1 MRECSTVHC
10 LRALL
15 ISSILL
21 HFLGA
26 FTTDEVETIMKRMR
40 IAVHDKYAGP
50 ERCQLS
56 SISNAVQTF
65 LYPDKYFHEI
75 RGINNAS
82 RPPIMMQTTC
92 FSRGSLGNDISE
104 YVEARICAHLRGIH
118 YMTAV
123 HVDPDY
129 MHKFNTLF
137 DAFPST
143 VLHESPTT
151 KNSSYFSSD
160 NKVCPCDSNCHEWRT
175 GLMHSNMRIAGKIF
189 RTAIDHYWKNRHIEL
204 GTTEERSKCLD
215 TRKMRTKPFIG
226 RNGTTFAS
234 DSTGSYTSTGT
245 SKDKAIISNND
256 HIASIASLPVI
267 PEVAIHYRCGDNL
280 VTHYGF
286 LPFKAYSDSIPSN
299 ATHIYVLAESPD
311 RNPKAHMVSR
321 CAAIFDAFFSYLMVK
336 FPSSIVVVLRGHDI
350 FDDLA
355 RLTYAN
361 ITLCS
366 VSTFCLWPAVS
377 NENAAHYPVT
387 KLIAKESTDFDYG
400 PSFHWMKGSKNHVIR
415 GVEAAYMSNSDLL
428 KLLVKG

>member
-1 MRECSTVHC
+1 MRQWLTTHC
-10 LRALL
+10 LKALL

-21 HFLGA
+21 RFLGA
-26 FTTDEVETIMKRMR
+26 FTTDEVVSLMQKMR
-40 IAVHDKYAGP
+40 VAVHDRFSRL

-56 SISNAVQTF
+56 SIGNAVQTF
-65 LYPDKYFHEI
+65 LYPDKYFPGISE
-75 RGINNAS
+75 INNAS

-129 MHKFNTLF
+129 NHKFNILF

-143 VLHESPTT
+143 VIHKSPTT
-151 KNSSYFSSD
+151 KNSSGFS
-160 NKVCPCDSNCHEWRT
+160 NVCPCDSNCHEWRT
-175 GLMHSNMRIAGKIF
+175 GLMHSNMRIAAKIF
-189 RTAIDHYWKNRHIEL
+189 RTAIDHYWQNRHLEL
-204 GTTEERSKCLD
+204 GTTNERSKFLD
-215 TRKMRTKPFIG
+215 ARKMRTTPLIG
-226 RNGTTFAS
+226 RNGTTFKP
-234 DSTGSYTSTGT
+234 DSAGSYTSTGI
-245 SKDKAIISNND
+245 SKERTVTLDTN
-256 HIASIASLPVI
+256 HIGSIASLPVI

-280 VTHYGF
+280 VAHYGF
-286 LPFKAYSDSIPSN
+286 LPFKAYSDLIPSN

-321 CAAIFDAFFSYLMVK
+321 CATIFDALFFYLMEK
-336 FPSSIVVVLRGHDI
+336 FPSSTVVILRGHDI

-377 NENAAHYPVT
+377 NENAAYYPVT

-400 PSFHWMKGSKNHVIR
+400 PSFHWMEGSKNHVIR
-415 GVEAAYMSNSDLL
+415 GVEAASMSNSDLL
-428 KLLVKG
+428 KLLVK

>member
-1 MRECSTVHC
+1 M
-10 LRALL
+10 
-15 ISSILL
+15 
-21 HFLGA
+21 
-26 FTTDEVETIMKRMR
+26 
-40 IAVHDKYAGP
+40 HDKYAGI

-56 SISNAVQTF
+56 SIGNAVKTF

-75 RGINNAS
+75 RRINDTG

-129 MHKFNTLF
+129 KHKFNILF

-143 VLHESPTT
+143 VIHESPTS
-151 KNSSYFSSD
+151 KNSSDFSSD
-160 NKVCPCDSNCHEWRT
+160 NKVCPCDSNCHEWRS
-175 GLMHSNMRIAGKIF
+175 GLMHSNMRIAAKIF
-189 RTAIDHYWKNRHIEL
+189 RTAIDYYWQNRHTEL
-204 GTTEERSKCLD
+204 GAADDGLKYLD

-245 SKDKAIISNND
+245 SKDKDRAVTSLG
-256 HIASIASLPVI
+256 SLPVI

-286 LPFKAYSDSIPSN
+286 LPFKTYSDLIPSN
-299 ATHIYVLAESPD
+299 ASHIYVLAESPD

-321 CAAIFDAFFSYLMVK
+321 CAAIFDAFFSYLMAK
-336 FPSSIVVVLRGHDI
+336 FPSSTVVVLRGHDI

-377 NENAAHYPVT
+377 NENAAHFPVT

-400 PSFHWMKGSKNHVIR
+400 PSFHWMKGSKDHVIR
-415 GVEAAYMSNSDLL
+415 GVEAAFMSNSDLL
-428 KLLVKG
+428 KLLVTE